1 MKRSEHAVDE
11 FVSGLNCSQAVLAAF
26 AEDLNVDPSTAHGV
40 ACGFGGGIGRMAGVC
55 GAVTGAVMVIG
66 LKECTSDPRD
76 PLKKARTYGMV
87 QAFAEEFK
95 ARHETL
101 ECRELLGCDI
111 STPEGFDEAR
121 QTGLF
126 NDRCPC
132 FVADAVEIL
141 EEML

>member
-1 MKRSEHAVDE
+1 
-11 FVSGLNCSQAVLAAF
+11 
-26 AEDLNVDPSTAHGV
+26 
-40 ACGFGGGIGRMAGVC
+40 
-55 GAVTGAVMVIG
+55 
-66 LKECTSDPRD
+66 
-76 PLKKARTYGMV
+76 MV